1 MIWPDFCSNIILF
14 VCNGPSFSAKEHFH
28 SCFMGKIE
36 EFDITP
42 VDYIIAIQEH
52 IIKHNISR
60 A

>member
-1 MIWPDFCSNIILF
+1 MIWPDFCCNTILS
-14 VCNGPSFSAKEHFH
+14 VCDGPFSAKEHFH

-42 VDYIIAIQEH
+42 VDNIITIQKH
-52 IIKHNISR
+52 NIKYNISR